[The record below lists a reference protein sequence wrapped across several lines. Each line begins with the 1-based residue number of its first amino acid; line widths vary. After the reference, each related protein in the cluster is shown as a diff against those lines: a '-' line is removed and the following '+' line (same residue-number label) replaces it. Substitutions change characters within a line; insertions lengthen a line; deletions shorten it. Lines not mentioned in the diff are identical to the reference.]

1 MKGDMQMSASKFFDR
16 VDDMLS
22 EVRTKQMGNIRKAAQ
37 YMASSIAADR
47 WVLLFGTSHSHTPAA
62 ETFPRTGSMVGFYP
76 IPELPLSITHGS
88 GEMGIP
94 QMLFLETREGYAQAV
109 LQNYDLDPRDTM
121 VLFSQ
126 SGINGVIIDMALEA
140 KRKGL
145 KVIAITSLAHTMA
158 SSSRHSSGKRLCEV
172 ADVVIDNCV
181 PDGDA
186 LLKLDGLDQ
195 LVGPGSTISS
205 VAIIDALICEVA
217 ANLLEAGIT
226 PLVNVTFNKSD
237 DFDGP
242 KHMEK
247 VIQEYRRK
255 LRTLL

>member
-1 MKGDMQMSASKFFDR
+1 M
-16 VDDMLS
+16 
-22 EVRTKQMGNIRKAAQ
+22 
-37 YMASSIAADR
+37 
-47 WVLLFGTSHSHTPAA
+47 FGTSHSHTPAA
-62 ETFPRTGSMVGFYP
+62 ETFLGQVAWSGSTPPRASAIHHTRF
-76 IPELPLSITHGS
+76 
-88 GEMGIP
+88 GEMGIRCFS
-94 QMLFLETREGYAQAV
+94 LKLAQAV

-242 KHMEK
+242 KHGRSYRNTGETETVVVHACS
-247 VIQEYRRK
+247 VITRF
-255 LRTLL
+255 LRFMTGKTRPLG